1 MIFCW
6 GNSNAKVGGLIRRF
20 EFTIPLFLMSE
31 FLAPP
36 VWVNTDQSLRKMLA
50 DLSSQPRIAVDTES
64 NSLHAYRERVCL
76 IQFSTPKHDY
86 VVDPFAFSDLRPL
99 APIFNDKKIEKI
111 FHASEYDLICLK
123 RDYDFEFRNLFDTM
137 QAARVL
143 GYPAVGL
150 DTLLAEKFQMKID
163 KRYQKADWGARPL
176 TLAQIAYARQDT
188 HYLFILRDLMETELR
203 EKDRWELAL
212 EDFARACKVDD
223 AKEKL
228 NGSSWKRFGS
238 RKGVSLRELTVLS
251 ALCHS
256 RDHIAEKLDRPPFK
270 VIDDNLL
277 LEIAKRMP
285 EKDVDLAD
293 IGLSAKQI
301 HMWGGEM
308 LAAARRGAAAPLVKL
323 DQPKR
328 PSDAVLRRVEKLK
341 AWRKKVAQEL
351 KVESDIVLP
360 KLYLGLFAENPPKSL
375 HELEAAMKDS
385 PRRFQIYGTQ
395 ILGLFGG

>member
-188 HYLFILRDLMETELR
+188 HYLFILLDLMETELR

-360 KLYLGLFAENPPKSL
+360 KLYLGLFAEHPPKTL
-375 HELEAAMKDS
+375 GELEEAMKES
-385 PRRFQIYGTQ
+385 PRRFQLYGMQ

>member
-1 MIFCW
+1 
-6 GNSNAKVGGLIRRF
+6 
-20 EFTIPLFLMSE
+20 MSE
-31 FLAPP
+31 SLAPP
-36 VWVNTDQSLRKMLA
+36 VWVNTDQSLRKMLSDVSA
-50 DLSSQPRIAVDTES
+50 QQRVAVDTES
-64 NSLHAYRERVCL
+64 NSLHAFRERVCL

-86 VVDPFAFSDLRPL
+86 VVDPLALSDLRPL

-111 FHASEYDLICLK
+111 FHASEYDLICLR
-123 RDYDFEFRNLFDTM
+123 RDYGFEFCNLFDTM

-143 GYPAVGL
+143 GYVAVGL
-150 DTLLAEKFQMKID
+150 DTLLAEKFQMKMD
-163 KRYQKADWGARPL
+163 KRHQKANWGARPL
-176 TLAQIAYARQDT
+176 TLAQIDYARQDT
-188 HYLFILRDLMETELR
+188 HYLFILRDLMEMELR

-212 EDFARACKVDD
+212 EDFARACRVDD

-256 RDHIAEKLDRPPFK
+256 RDRIAEKLDRPPFK

-293 IGLSAKQI
+293 IGLSTKQI
-301 HMWGGEM
+301 HLWGGEM
-308 LAAARRGAAAPLVKL
+308 LVAANRGAAAPLVKL
-323 DQPKR
+323 EQPKR

-341 AWRKKVAQEL
+341 AWRKKVAQEI

-360 KLYLGLFAENPPKSL
+360 KLYLGLFAENPPKTL
-375 HELEAAMKDS
+375 DELEEVMKDS
-385 PRRFQIYGTQ
+385 PKRFQLYGTQ
-395 ILGLFGG
+395 ILSLFGG

>member
-1 MIFCW
+1 
-6 GNSNAKVGGLIRRF
+6 
-20 EFTIPLFLMSE
+20 MSE
-31 FLAPP
+31 SLAPP
-36 VWVNTDQSLRKMLA
+36 VWVNTDQSLRKMLSDVSA
-50 DLSSQPRIAVDTES
+50 QQRVAVDTES
-64 NSLHAYRERVCL
+64 NSLHAFRERVCL

-86 VVDPFAFSDLRPL
+86 VVDPLALSDLRPL

-111 FHASEYDLICLK
+111 FHASEYDLICLR
-123 RDYDFEFRNLFDTM
+123 RDYGFEFCNLFDTM

-143 GYPAVGL
+143 GYVAVGL
-150 DTLLAEKFQMKID
+150 DTLLAEKFQMKMD
-163 KRYQKADWGARPL
+163 KRHQKANWGARPL
-176 TLAQIAYARQDT
+176 TLAQIDYARQDT
-188 HYLFILRDLMETELR
+188 HYLFILRDLMEMELR

-212 EDFARACKVDD
+212 EDFARACRVDD

-256 RDHIAEKLDRPPFK
+256 RDRIAEKLDRPPFK

-293 IGLSAKQI
+293 IGLSTKQI
-301 HMWGGEM
+301 HLWGGEM
-308 LAAARRGAAAPLVKL
+308 LVAAKRGAAAPLVKL
-323 DQPKR
+323 EQPKR
-328 PSDAVLRRVEKLK
+328 PSDTVLRRVEKLK
-341 AWRKKVAQEL
+341 AWRKKVAQEI

-360 KLYLGLFAENPPKSL
+360 KLYLGLFAENPPKTL
-375 HELEAAMKDS
+375 DELEEVMKDS
-385 PRRFQIYGTQ
+385 PKRFQLYGTQ
-395 ILGLFGG
+395 ILSLFGG

>member
-1 MIFCW
+1 M
-6 GNSNAKVGGLIRRF
+6 
-20 EFTIPLFLMSE
+20 FLMSE

-360 KLYLGLFAENPPKSL
+360 KLYLGLFAEHPPKTL
-375 HELEAAMKDS
+375 GELEEAMKES
-385 PRRFQIYGTQ
+385 PRRFQLYGMQ

>member
-1 MIFCW
+1 
-6 GNSNAKVGGLIRRF
+6 
-20 EFTIPLFLMSE
+20 
-31 FLAPP
+31 
-36 VWVNTDQSLRKMLA
+36 
-50 DLSSQPRIAVDTES
+50 
-64 NSLHAYRERVCL
+64 
-76 IQFSTPKHDY
+76 
-86 VVDPFAFSDLRPL
+86 
-99 APIFNDKKIEKI
+99 
-111 FHASEYDLICLK
+111 
-123 RDYDFEFRNLFDTM
+123 
-137 QAARVL
+137 
-143 GYPAVGL
+143 
-150 DTLLAEKFQMKID
+150 ID
-163 KRYQKADWGARPL
+163 
-176 TLAQIAYARQDT
+176 YARQDT
-188 HYLFILRDLMETELR
+188 HYLFLLRDLMETELR

-256 RDHIAEKLDRPPFK
+256 RDAIAEKLDRPPFK

-301 HMWGGEM
+301 RLWGGEM
-308 LAAARRGAAAPLVKL
+308 IAAAKRGAAAPLVKL

-328 PSDAVLRRVEKLK
+328 PSDAVMRRVEKLK
-341 AWRKKVAQEL
+341 AWRKKVAQEM

-385 PRRFQIYGTQ
+385 PRRFQIFGTQ